1 MKIRLLALFT
11 AATTVTS
18 MNAFAHDDSQKL
30 CYPLLNHE
38 GRMGSTNSVYM
49 PFMRTAGSN
58 WAPQF
63 YLTNTSDKNLNVKIV
78 LRTQDG
84 DVYTPTQYSLHGAF
98 SSINS
103 PFDQVVGG
111 AILKPFKTGQV
122 NIYED
127 HFSKNLTGKI
137 TWQADACL
145 EHAMTGAARVGYI
158 DSNRYDQGLVLFN
171 GGQPF

>member
-1 MKIRLLALFT
+1 MKTRLLALFT
-11 AATTVTS
+11 AAAVTS

-49 PFMRTAGSN
+49 PFMHTNGSS
-58 WAPQF
+58 WSSFF

-84 DVYTPTQYSLHGAF
+84 EVYTPTHYSLDGAF
-98 SSINS
+98 SSVNS

-111 AILKPFKTGQV
+111 AILKPFKTGEV
-122 NIYED
+122 RIREN
-127 HFSKNLTGKI
+127 HFSQNLTGKI

-145 EHAMTGAARVGYI
+145 EHAMTGAARIHYI
-158 DSNRYDQGLVLFN
+158 DSNHYDQGLVLFN

>member
-1 MKIRLLALFT
+1 MKTRLLALFAAVT
-11 AATTVTS
+11 AVIS
-18 MNAFAHDDSQKL
+18 MNALAHDDSQKL

-49 PFMRTAGSN
+49 PVMHTSGKWSSH
-58 WAPQF
+58 F

-84 DVYTPTQYSLHGAF
+84 EVYTPTHYSLDGAF

-122 NIYED
+122 IIRED
-127 HFSKNLTGKI
+127 HFSQNLTGKI

-145 EHAMTGAARVGYI
+145 EHAMTAAARIQYSS
-158 DSNRYDQGLVLFN
+158 SNRLDLGLVLFN

>member
-1 MKIRLLALFT
+1 MKTRLLALFV
-11 AATTVTS
+11 AAAVTS
-18 MNAFAHDDSQKL
+18 MNAIAHDDSQKL

-49 PFMRTAGSN
+49 PVVVTSGKWRSY
-58 WAPQF
+58 F

-84 DVYTPTQYSLHGAF
+84 EVYTPTQYSLHGAF

-111 AILKPFKTGQV
+111 AILKPFKTGEV
-122 NIYED
+122 YIMED
-127 HFSKNLTGKI
+127 HFSQSFTGKI

-145 EHAMTGAARVGYI
+145 EHAMTGAARIYYL
-158 DSNRYDQGLVLFN
+158 DSSHFDQGLVLFN

>member
-1 MKIRLLALFT
+1 MKTRLLALFA
-11 AATTVTS
+11 AATAVTS
-18 MNAFAHDDSQKL
+18 MNALAHDDSQKL

-49 PFMRTAGSN
+49 PFMHTRRNWSSN
-58 WAPQF
+58 F
-63 YLTNTSDKNLNVKIV
+63 YLTNTSDKNLNVKSV

-111 AILKPFKTGQV
+111 AILKPFKTGEV
-122 NIYED
+122 YIMED
-127 HFSKNLTGKI
+127 HFSQSFTGKI

-145 EHAMTGAARVGYI
+145 EHAMTGAARIYYL
-158 DSNRYDQGLVLFN
+158 DSSHFDQGLVLFN

>member
-1 MKIRLLALFT
+1 MKTRLLALF
-11 AATTVTS
+11 AAAAVTS
-18 MNAFAHDDSQKL
+18 MNAIAHDDSQKL

-49 PFMRTAGSN
+49 PFMHTNTSGWRSF
-58 WAPQF
+58 F
-63 YLTNTSDKNLNVKIV
+63 YLTNISDKNLNVKIV

-84 DVYTPTQYSLHGAF
+84 EVYTPTQYTLTGAF

-103 PFDQVVGG
+103 PFDQIVGG
-111 AILKPFKTGQV
+111 AILKPFKTGRV
-122 NIYED
+122 RIAED
-127 HFSKNLTGKI
+127 HFTQSFTGQI
-137 TWQADACL
+137 SWQADACL
-145 EHAMTGAARVGYI
+145 EHAMTGAARVHYI

>member
-1 MKIRLLALFT
+1 MKTRLLALLAV
-11 AATTVTS
+11 AAAVTS

-49 PFMRTAGSN
+49 PFMHTNTSAWGSN
-58 WAPQF
+58 F

-84 DVYTPTQYSLHGAF
+84 EIYTPTQYSLHGGF

-103 PFDQVVGG
+103 PFDHVVGG

-122 NIYED
+122 SIRED
-127 HFSKNLTGKI
+127 HFSKSFTGQI
-137 TWQADACL
+137 IWQADACL
-145 EHAMTGAARVGYI
+145 EHAMTAAARIHYSS
-158 DSNRYDQGLVLFN
+158 SNRFDQGLVLFN

>member
-1 MKIRLLALFT
+1 MKIRLLALLA
-11 AATTVTS
+11 AATAVTS

-30 CYPLLNHE
+30 CYPLLHHE
-38 GRMGSTNSVYM
+38 GKMGSKNSVYT
-49 PFMRTAGSN
+49 PFMRTANKWSSH
-58 WAPQF
+58 F

-84 DVYTPTQYSLHGAF
+84 EIYTPTQYTLDGGF

-103 PFDQVVGG
+103 PFDHVVGG
-111 AILKPFKTGQV
+111 AILQPFKTGQV
-122 NIYED
+122 VIQED
-127 HFSKNLTGKI
+127 HFTQNFTGQI

-145 EHAMTGAARVGYI
+145 EHAMTGAARI
-158 DSNRYDQGLVLFN
+158 SFASSNNYDQGLVLFN

>member
-1 MKIRLLALFT
+1 MKTRLLALLA
-11 AATTVTS
+11 AATAVIS

-38 GRMGSTNSVYM
+38 GNMGSTNSVYM
-49 PFMRTAGSN
+49 PFMHTNGSG
-58 WAPQF
+58 WSSHF
-63 YLTNTSDKNLNVKIV
+63 YLTNTSDKNLNVKVV

-84 DVYTPTQYSLHGAF
+84 EVYTPTHYSLSGGF

-103 PFDQVVGG
+103 PFDHVVGG

-122 NIYED
+122 SIRED
-127 HFSKNLTGKI
+127 HFSKNLTGQI
-137 TWQADACL
+137 TWQADVCL
-145 EHAMTGAARVGYI
+145 EHAMTGAARIYYI
-158 DSNRYDQGLVLFN
+158 DSNRFDQGLVLFN

>member
-1 MKIRLLALFT
+1 MKTRLLALF
-11 AATTVTS
+11 AAAAAVIS
-18 MNAFAHDDSQKL
+18 INAIAHDDSQKL
-30 CYPLLNHE
+30 CYPLIHHE

-49 PFMRTAGSN
+49 PFIFTHTSAWISN
-58 WAPQF
+58 F

-78 LRTQDG
+78 LRTHDG
-84 DVYTPTQYSLHGAF
+84 EVYTPTHYSLHGKF

-111 AILKPFKTGQV
+111 AILKPFTTGEVHIREDHLSNYLTGQ
-122 NIYED
+122 
-127 HFSKNLTGKI
+127 I

-145 EHAMTGAARVGYI
+145 EHAMTGAARIKSG
-158 DSNRYDQGLVLFN
+158 DSDRLSQGLVLFN